1 MNKLF
6 VALFWCVFAVAPAV
20 CAEDFSGTMQW
31 SARIEFVDPQVAS
44 QMEMV
49 QAALKNPELLS
60 LLLQNPQ
67 LREMLEGKL
76 GPLSS
81 SGSATSLLP
90 TGFILS
96 IKGQRALVKTE
107 GGLVSREVLSLADQH
122 AAYTINRTARTYQKL
137 PDPAAAGSASV
148 VKLKVT
154 RTTETAQILGY
165 PCNRFIVEANDAGA
179 KSRFSVWTTTAIK
192 GLDAAAVKRLNWGQA
207 GGIDFMAQIEG
218 VPLKVDAVTPDAK
231 VALAAT
237 RITPGTV
244 DGSLFV
250 LPVGFKQLSG
260 FAY

>member
-6 VALFWCVFAVAPAV
+6 VALLWVVFVV
-20 CAEDFSGTMQW
+20 VSTVRAEDFSGTMQW

-67 LREMLEGKL
+67 LREMLESKL

-81 SGSATSLLP
+81 SGSASSLLP

-96 IKGQRALVKTE
+96 IKGQRAWVKTE

-122 AAYTINRTARTYQKL
+122 TAYVINRQARAYQKL
-137 PDPAAAGSASV
+137 PGPATAGSPSA

-192 GLDAAAVKRLNWGQA
+192 GFDAAAVKRLNWGLA
-207 GGIDFMAQIEG
+207 SGTDFMAQIEG

-237 RITPGTV
+237 RITPGSV
-244 DGSLFV
+244 DGALFT
-250 LPVGFKQLSG
+250 LPAGFTQVSG
-260 FAY
+260 TAY